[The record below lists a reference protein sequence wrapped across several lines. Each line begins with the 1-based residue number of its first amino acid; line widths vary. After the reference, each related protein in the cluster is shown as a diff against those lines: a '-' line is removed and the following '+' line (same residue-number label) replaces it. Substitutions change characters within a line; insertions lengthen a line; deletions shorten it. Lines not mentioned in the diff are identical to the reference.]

1 MAKLKEIY
9 GSDQSKFFFKNLYL
23 ARKKQFD
30 LISTYVSKEDTIIDV
45 GTAPVLDKHE
55 NFFLNHYKYPEN
67 ITCFSNQ
74 DLEKLKINFPNL
86 KCLKGDGRRMGL
98 KENSYDIAMSNA
110 TLEHVGSFENQN
122 KFVKELYKISKKR
135 CIIITPN
142 RFYPVD
148 FHTMLPLIHWLPKN
162 LHRRILKLF
171 NQDFLSNEE
180 NLNLLSIKDLKTICN
195 INNFK
200 NYKILKIKYYLFTSN
215 LILILDKI

>member
-1 MAKLKEIY
+1 
-9 GSDQSKFFFKNLYL
+9 
-23 ARKKQFD
+23 
-30 LISTYVSKEDTIIDV
+30 
-45 GTAPVLDKHE
+45 
-55 NFFLNHYKYPEN
+55 
-67 ITCFSNQ
+67 
-74 DLEKLKINFPNL
+74 
-86 KCLKGDGRRMGL
+86 MGL

-148 FHTMLPLIHWLPKN
+148 FHTMLPFIHWLPKN
-162 LHRRILKLF
+162 IHRRILKFF
-171 NQDFLSNEE
+171 NQHFLSNEE
-180 NLNLLSIKDLKTICN
+180 NLNLLSIKDLKNICD